1 MCIFVLNILN
11 KLEVFIFKNNILIV
25 FRNYERWIGSY
36 KKYFYFKIMRE
47 DFVFMRIYFVIV
59 S

>member
-25 FRNYERWIGSY
+25 FRNNR
-36 KKYFYFKIMRE
+36 
-47 DFVFMRIYFVIV
+47 
-59 S
+59 